1 MYKMMGIEGVSQAMM
16 EYVPLQVYQ
25 YQRMNN
31 ITPKQPF
38 VNTFDE
44 EGCSRKGTLNGPP
57 ELDQK
62 TQQENDQENEH
73 HQVDGNEIHSGTKIE
88 SA

>member
-1 MYKMMGIEGVSQAMM
+1 
-16 EYVPLQVYQ
+16 
-25 YQRMNN
+25 
-31 ITPKQPF
+31 

-73 HQVDGNEIHSGTKIE
+73 H
-88 SA
+88 